1 MQNNSQ
7 KRGVALGAIA
17 ALIGS
22 FFLGAMPAQATTPT
36 EGAHIAVTPLAGP
49 VTNFNGTILEDFPI
63 HAYLLPGIT
72 NSNFAAEKVRISVTR
87 VSGNVDIFVGSTS
100 QTAITAD
107 AQRSS
112 VSDLTGG
119 TYDATAALDSTRSS
133 YAAVVRSNQT
143 TASVFTPLS
152 LDSSAARLVVRAIS
166 ESAVS
171 LTSLS
176 AVTAV
181 VDVKVWVEN
190 TATNNGVHDDLEWY
204 TTERITLHAVNAV
217 PVSAASIGALDP
229 GDMHITA
236 SATVGALNFLNLGG
250 DFKLLMRSAGDEVFV
265 GTMGTNIDQ
274 TFSAPVVTA
283 EGANSRSGVISSSF
297 VVSRSSGIAVGDSIS
312 GRVVYVADSADY
324 VMGSTF
330 SSVAVNPGVDELYLQ
345 VVADDNLTL
354 SSGVATAR
362 TNTEFTIRVGAKTGS
377 ASVSK
382 AVNITFADTD
392 ANLSIGVKEI
402 NFNGGTATTSFAT
415 SASPLSVTTG
425 AGGFANFTIKTNGF
439 VGDET
444 FVMTAYVGNVSK
456 SLTIE
461 VDAATHSLTP
471 VYTTYQ
477 SGAGETT
484 AVSWQVKDQWL
495 VATPRTDFRVK
506 ATKGGT
512 GFSYATTI
520 SYVSVV
526 GGTATLNF
534 IPEPATKTGSALV
547 DATLQV
553 LNANTGGYIE
563 TGKSA
568 AQVTVNVA
576 ATANSFGTGL
586 AASRSVSV
594 SYFPDTLSWVT
605 VTGKVTNTGSAVA
618 VSGPGLVFKDASGAT
633 YSGAV
638 TVRAGS
644 GPSYTFDVAGTTVG
658 TYTMTLTNGSA
669 TTTSQVIVDAA
680 AHDSGAA
687 IAFDTTE
694 IAAGRTKIVVG
705 TVTDANG
712 NPVDTTAGAGT
723 ASILVTYAGTAG
735 IPVGT
740 MPTET
745 DADGNFRISIL
756 TSAADSGTFTL
767 TAVYLKDG
775 ASTVTADKVTK
786 VQTVTVGTVASP
798 SSDKKV
804 NAGSFKG
811 YVAVYAKGYEGQ
823 RLSAKVGNDW
833 VVVPA
838 LASDF
843 VRVVEFTGAGY
854 TIAVRIYIDRVLV
867 DTITVTT
874 K

>member
-36 EGAHIAVTPLAGP
+36 DGAHIAVTPLEGP
-49 VTNFNGTILEDFPI
+49 VANFNGTILEDFPV
-63 HAYLLPGIT
+63 HAYLLPGIS
-72 NSNFAAEKVRISVTR
+72 NSNFAAEKVRVAVTR
-87 VSGNVDIFVGSTS
+87 VSGAVDIYVGSTS
-100 QTAITAD
+100 ETSIPAA
-107 AQRSS
+107 AVRAS
-112 VSDLTGG
+112 VSEATGG
-119 TYDATAALDSTRSS
+119 SWDGNTGTSVSS
-133 YAAVVRSNQT
+133 FAAVIRSDWT
-143 TASVFTPLS
+143 TASVFTPLA
-152 LDSSAARLVVRAIS
+152 LDSSAARIVIRAIS
-166 ESAVS
+166 ESAT
-171 LTSLS
+171 LASLS
-176 AVTAV
+176 GLTAV

-190 TATNNGVHDDLEWY
+190 SATNNGLHDSLEWY
-204 TTERITLHAVNAV
+204 TTKRITLHAVSAV
-217 PVSAASIGALDP
+217 PVSAASIGALSP
-229 GDMHITA
+229 GDMWMTA
-236 SATVGALNFLNLGG
+236 SATVGALNFENLSG
-250 DFKLLMRSAGDEVFV
+250 DFKLLMRSADDEVFV
-265 GTMGTNIDQ
+265 GTQGTNIDA
-274 TFSAPVVTA
+274 TYSAVVTA
-283 EGANSRSGVISSSF
+283 DQATSRSGVISQSF
-297 VVSRSSGIAVGDSIS
+297 AVSRSAGIAVGDSIS

-324 VMGSTF
+324 LMGSTF

-382 AVNITFADTD
+382 AISVTFADTD
-392 ANLSIGVKEI
+392 ANLSVAVKEI
-402 NFNGGTATTSFAT
+402 NFNGGAATTSFAT

-425 AGGFANFTIKTNGF
+425 TNGFANFTIKTNGF

-477 SGAGETT
+477 SGAGDTT

-506 ATKGGT
+506 TTKGGT
-512 GFSYATTI
+512 GFNYSETI

-526 GGTATLNF
+526 AGTATLNF
-534 IPEPATKTGSALV
+534 TPQPAAKTGSALV

-553 LNANTGGYIE
+553 LNSNTGGYIE
-563 TGKSA
+563 TGKTA
-568 AQVTVNVA
+568 ARVTVNVSPTSNA
-576 ATANSFGTGL
+576 FGTGL

-594 SYFPDTLSWVT
+594 SYFPDTVSWVT

-618 VSGPGLVFKDASGAT
+618 VSGAGLVFKDASGAT
-633 YSGAV
+633 YSDAV

-644 GPSYTFDVAGTTVG
+644 GPSYTFDVAGTTAG

-669 TTTSQVIVDAA
+669 TTTSLVIVDAA

-694 IAAGRTKIVVG
+694 IVAGRTKIVVG

-723 ASILVTYAGTAG
+723 ASIVVTYAGTAG

-745 DADGNFRISIL
+745 DADGKFRVSIL

-775 ASTVTADKVTK
+775 ASTATADKITK
-786 VQTVTVGTVASP
+786 VQTVTVGATSAAADA
-798 SSDKKV
+798 DKKV

-811 YVAVYAKGYEGQ
+811 YVAIYAKGYEGQ
-823 RLSAKVGNDW
+823 RLSAKVGKDW
-833 VVVPA
+833 VVVA
-838 LASDF
+838 SLASNF
-843 VRVVEFTGAGY
+843 ERVVEFTGAGY

>member
-22 FFLGAMPAQATTPT
+22 FFIGALPAQATTPT
-36 EGAHIAVTPLAGP
+36 EGAHIAVTPLEGT
-49 VTNFNGTILEDFPI
+49 VTNFNGTILEDFPV

-87 VSGNVDIFVGSTS
+87 VSGAVDIYVGSSSATTIS
-100 QTAITAD
+100 AD
-107 AQRSS
+107 ATRGS
-112 VSDLTGG
+112 VSDLAGG
-119 TYDATAALDSTRSS
+119 TYDESAQEVSTESS
-133 YAAVVRSNQT
+133 YAAVVRSDWT
-143 TASVFTPLS
+143 TASVFTPLA
-152 LDSSAARLVVRAIS
+152 LNSSAARLVVRAIS
-166 ESAVS
+166 ESAT
-171 LTSLS
+171 LASLS
-176 AVTAV
+176 EITAV

-190 TATNNGVHDDLEWY
+190 TATNNGIHDSLEWY

-217 PVSAASIGALDP
+217 PVTAASIGALSP
-229 GDMHITA
+229 GDMFMTA
-236 SATVGALNFLNLGG
+236 SATVGALNFENLSG
-250 DFKLLMRSAGDEVFV
+250 DFKIIMRSANDDVFV
-265 GTMGTNIDQ
+265 GTQGTNIDA
-274 TFSAPVVTA
+274 TYSAVVTA
-283 EGANSRSGVISSSF
+283 DQATSRSGVISDSF
-297 VVSRSSGIAVGDSIS
+297 AVSKSSGIAVGDSIS
-312 GRVVYVADSADY
+312 GRVVYVADTADY
-324 VMGSTF
+324 LMGSTF
-330 SSVAVNPGVDELYLQ
+330 SSVAVNPGVDELFLQ

-382 AVNITFADTD
+382 AINVTFADTD
-392 ANLSIGVKEI
+392 ANLSVAVKEI
-402 NFNGGTATTSFAT
+402 NFNGGSATTSFAT

-425 AGGFANFTIKTNGF
+425 TNGFADFTIKTNGF

-477 SGAGETT
+477 SGAGDTT

-495 VATPRTDFRVK
+495 VSTPRTDFRVK
-506 ATKGGT
+506 TTKGGT
-512 GFSYATTI
+512 GFNYSETI

-526 GGTATLNF
+526 AGTATLNF
-534 IPEPATKTGSALV
+534 TPQPAAKTGSALV

-553 LNANTGGYIE
+553 LNSNTGGYIE

-568 AQVTVNVA
+568 AQVTVNVSP
-576 ATANSFGTGL
+576 TANAFGTGL

-605 VTGKVTNTGSAVA
+605 VTGNVTNTGSAVA
-618 VSGPGLVFKDASGAT
+618 VAGAGLVFKDATGAT
-633 YSGAV
+633 YSDAV

-644 GPSYTFDVAGTTVG
+644 GPSYTFDVAGTTAG
-658 TYTMTLTNGSA
+658 TFTMTLTNGSA
-669 TTTSQVIVDAA
+669 TTTSLVIVDAA
-680 AHDSGAA
+680 GHDSGAA

-712 NPVDTTAGAGT
+712 NPVDTTLGAGT
-723 ASILVTYAGTAG
+723 ASIVVTYAGTAG

-745 DADGNFRISIL
+745 DADGKFRISIL

-786 VQTVTVGTVASP
+786 VQTVTVGAGTAS
-798 SSDKKV
+798 STDQKV

-838 LASDF
+838 LASNF